1 MVIPCPNTRERAGRS
16 SAIVCS
22 KAYRVSMSTKVEPVC
37 GRDPAEREG
46 ARTRNPDPEL
56 VEGAVRREA
65 EGSNRSWL
73 SSDGGIEIVVRC
85 VGRLHLLATGRFVA
99 VGNIRSLASLGVDSL
114 NGGYPADDAVPGV
127 SGRVH
132 EHPTDVGRVT
142 RICFCGHC
150 AGHLA
155 SVIVLPGRAV

>member
-1 MVIPCPNTRERAGRS
+1 
-16 SAIVCS
+16 
-22 KAYRVSMSTKVEPVC
+22 MSTKVEPVC

-99 VGNIRSLASLGVDSL
+99 VGNIRRLASLGVDSL
-114 NGGYPADDAVPGV
+114 NGGYPAEDAVPGV

-132 EHPTDVGRVT
+132 EQPRDGVRVSRLLFSSHSPRHPPPL
-142 RICFCGHC
+142 I
-150 AGHLA
+150 
-155 SVIVLPGRAV
+155 